1 MRDRV
6 RVRVKAWGRGSGLG
20 QGQVPVVRLRVGLR
34 VVVGVSRIRDGAH
47 TAAVALHLTPHVVP
61 IEGHRHLAGVRLRLR
76 VRGRGSAR
84 LGLTLWYMEPW
95 P

>member
-61 IEGHRHLAGVRLRLR
+61 IEGHRDLARVRLGLR
-76 VRGRGSAR
+76 VRVRVA
-84 LGLTLWYMEPW
+84 LD
-95 P
+95 